1 MNNNFYHVEKNEC
14 FSQSSEDNDI
24 INEDNDIINEDND
37 IINEDNVDDGSV
49 TQINYQDKTS
59 YKRLRSLTPP
69 RKYRA
74 NTSSYKCY
82 TSFNILFLFTVS
94 LIVFMFPNFSFSLCV
109 TLSLNVIYKQIM
121 YELHIENVI
130 LQTIGVIIPFFIL
143 NNFTGIIIANLILH
157 HKDILGF

>member
-14 FSQSSEDNDI
+14 FSQSSEDND
-24 INEDNDIINEDND
+24 NVSEDNVSED
-37 IINEDNVDDGSV
+37 EDNVDDDSV
-49 TQINYQDKTS
+49 TQINYQDKIS

-74 NTSSYKCY
+74 NTSYKCY

-94 LIVFMFPNFSFSLCV
+94 LILFMFPNFSFSLCV

-121 YELHIENVI
+121 YELNIENVI